1 MRKFCE
7 PKHIKGKERRIRSMK
22 KSIFSKVGAAA
33 MVLTLVT
40 ASLVGGTFAKY
51 TSTAS
56 GTATATA
63 AAWNITF
70 EGNSKTYSNGTS
82 ITLSKD
88 DNGRAKNMIVPGDSN
103 TLDLKILGNDSE
115 VGFDYTIE
123 IKSKAPEG
131 TTYPIIWRKDG
142 TELTGNTIK
151 GHVNYAAGAMDKT
164 ETITWELPVDTGAE
178 NVAGNTF
185 TYDVVI
191 TATQSTEV
199 ETASAS

>member
-1 MRKFCE
+1 
-7 PKHIKGKERRIRSMK
+7 MK

-63 AAWNITF
+63 AKWAITF
-70 EGNSKTYSNGTS
+70 EGNSATYSNGTS

-131 TTYPIIWRKDG
+131 TTYPIIWKKDG
-142 TELTGNTIK
+142 AVLTDNIIK

-199 ETASAS
+199 ETAPAS

>member
-1 MRKFCE
+1 
-7 PKHIKGKERRIRSMK
+7 MK